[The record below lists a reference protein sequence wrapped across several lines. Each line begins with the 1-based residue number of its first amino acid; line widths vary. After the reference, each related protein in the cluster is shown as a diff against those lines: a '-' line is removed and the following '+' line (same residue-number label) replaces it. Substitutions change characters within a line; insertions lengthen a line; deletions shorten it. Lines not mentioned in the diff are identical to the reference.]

1 MCHSEATSTEGQR
14 TVRKIVAPYCSLGPD
29 HDCSWHSGDHL
40 ALDLYVGRM
49 FLIGGAV
56 GILAIFFA
64 PTISAFIW
72 SLFSSALSRLGGFQ
86 AMQALCL
93 AKLPLV

>member
-1 MCHSEATSTEGQR
+1 
-14 TVRKIVAPYCSLGPD
+14 
-29 HDCSWHSGDHL
+29 
-40 ALDLYVGRM
+40 M